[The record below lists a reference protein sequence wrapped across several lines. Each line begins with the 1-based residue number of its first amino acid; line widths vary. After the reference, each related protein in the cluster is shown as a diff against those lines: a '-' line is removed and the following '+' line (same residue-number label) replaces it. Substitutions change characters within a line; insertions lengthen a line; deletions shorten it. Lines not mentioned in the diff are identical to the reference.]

1 MKYIKLFEE
10 LESDLPTLRD
20 VVDNNPDDFE
30 DFERAALETV
40 DALDL
45 KLDPDEQRLRELGLI
60 DKYELFDRV
69 KLVFN
74 IDDVPH
80 TDVPRLRALVQKFP
94 GLFTVWYG
102 ELIASR
108 EAVPDKEI
116 DPKVGQYPF
125 KWSGSKILYDE
136 VDVTVWKDSA
146 GNTAVYWESLHI
158 RMWFMLGSAL

>member
-10 LESDLPTLRD
+10 LASDLPTLRD

-74 IDDVPH
+74 INELTHNDM
-80 TDVPRLRALVQKFP
+80 PRLRALVQKFP
-94 GLFTVWYG
+94 GLFTLEYD

-108 EAVPDKEI
+108 KAVPDKEI
-116 DPKVGQYPF
+116 DPEDDRYP
-125 KWSGSKILYDE
+125 GNE

-146 GNTAVYWESLHI
+146 GNTAVHWESYYI
-158 RMWFMLGSAL
+158 QMWFMLGSAL

>member
-10 LESDLPTLRD
+10 LASDLPTLRD

-45 KLDPDEQRLRELGLI
+45 KLDPDEHRLHELGLI

-74 IDDVPH
+74 INELTHNDM
-80 TDVPRLRALVQKFP
+80 PRLRALVQKFP
-94 GLFTVWYG
+94 GLFTLEYDSRPRVST

-108 EAVPDKEI
+108 KAVPDKEI
-116 DPKVGQYPF
+116 DPEVDRYP
-125 KWSGSKILYDE
+125 GDE

-146 GNTAVYWESLHI
+146 GNTAVHWESYDI
-158 RMWFMLGSAL
+158 QMWFMLGSAL

>member
-10 LESDLPTLRD
+10 LASDLPTLRD

-40 DALDL
+40 DALGL

-60 DKYELFDRV
+60 DEYELFDRV

-74 IDDVPH
+74 INELTH
-80 TDVPRLRALVQKFP
+80 TDVPRLRALEQKFP
-94 GLFTVWYG
+94 GLFTLEYD

-108 EAVPDKEI
+108 KAVPDKEI
-116 DPKVGQYPF
+116 DPEVDRYP
-125 KWSGSKILYDE
+125 SDE

-146 GNTAVYWESLHI
+146 GNTAVHWESFYI
-158 RMWFMLGSAL
+158 QMWFMLGSAL

>member
-10 LESDLPTLRD
+10 LASDLPTLRD

-45 KLDPDEQRLRELGLI
+45 KLDPDEQRLHELGLI

-74 IDDVPH
+74 INELTH
-80 TDVPRLRALVQKFP
+80 NDVPRLRALVQKFP
-94 GLFTVWYG
+94 GLFTLEYDSRPRVST

-108 EAVPDKEI
+108 KAVPDKEI
-116 DPKVGQYPF
+116 DPEVDRYP
-125 KWSGSKILYDE
+125 GDE
-136 VDVTVWKDSA
+136 VDVIVWKDQA
-146 GNTAVYWESLHI
+146 GNTAVQWESYYI
-158 RMWFMLGSAL
+158 QMWFMLGSAL